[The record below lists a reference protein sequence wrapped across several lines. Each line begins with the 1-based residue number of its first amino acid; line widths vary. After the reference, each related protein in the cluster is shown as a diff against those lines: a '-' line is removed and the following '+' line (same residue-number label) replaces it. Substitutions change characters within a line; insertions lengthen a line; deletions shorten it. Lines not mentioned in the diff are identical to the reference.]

1 MSGKTISRRQMLRAS
16 GVALALPYLEAMTPA
31 FARSAPAKRRM
42 VAMNLGL
49 GLHVPHL
56 VPTAAGRDYALT
68 PYLEEIQ
75 AYREHLT
82 VISGTSHP
90 GVDGGHNADKSFLTT
105 APHPNS
111 ASFRNSISLDQFVAE
126 KIGLETRFGFLALSQ
141 AGRGLAWTRSGAEIP
156 TDSRPSQLYVKLF
169 LEGKPDEKA
178 KRRQQL
184 KDGHSVLDA
193 VSAEANGLK
202 RDLGPSDRE
211 KLEDYLGAVRETEQR
226 LLRAESWEG
235 KPKPKTEMTLPKDP
249 TDGTYILEH
258 ARLTY
263 ALMHLA
269 LSTDSTRV
277 ISFFKNGMNAV
288 PKIEGVTQDYHNLS
302 HHGKDPA
309 KIAELGVIERALM
322 RTYGEF
328 LGKLQAT
335 KEDGATLLDLTMVL
349 IGSNLGNASS
359 HDNRNL
365 PIILAGGGFKH
376 GAHLSL
382 GGEHDYPL
390 SNLFVSMLQR
400 LGIETSTFGTGTG
413 TMKGLEFA

>member
-16 GVALALPYLEAMTPA
+16 GVALALPYLEAMTPV
-31 FARSAPAKRRM
+31 FARSAPAKRRL

-56 VPTAAGRDYALT
+56 VPTAAGRDYSLT

-75 AYREHLT
+75 AYREHFT

-111 ASFRNSISLDQFVAE
+111 ASFRNSISLDQFAAE

-141 AGRGLAWTRSGAEIP
+141 AGRGLAWTRSGVEIP
-156 TDSRPSQLYVKLF
+156 SESRPSRLYAKLF
-169 LEGKPDEKA
+169 LDGKPDEKA
-178 KRRQQL
+178 RRRQEL
-184 KDGHSVLDA
+184 KDGRSVLDA
-193 VSAEANGLK
+193 VGAQTNGLK
-202 RDLGPSDRE
+202 GELDPSDRE

-258 ARLTY
+258 ARLMY
-263 ALMHLA
+263 SLMHLA

-309 KIAELGVIERALM
+309 KIAELGVIERSLM

-365 PIILAGGGFKH
+365 PIVLAGGGFKH
-376 GAHLSL
+376 GAHLAL
-382 GGEHDYPL
+382 GGERDYPL
-390 SNLFVSMLQR
+390 SNLFMSMLQR
-400 LGIETSTFGTGTG
+400 LGIETSSFGTGTG
-413 TMKGLEFA
+413 TMRGLEFA